1 MTKSSYFR
9 LGLVL
14 SLSGA
19 ILAPIFYYVLDSVPL
34 TALAISSIMLGL
46 VSAMLANARPEVPPE
61 ASRMMLQTGVEHLA
75 SLLEELGLNS
85 KAIYMPSPANG
96 GRARALVPLNE
107 NGSLP
112 QKGQRLPNRLIAR
125 YGPKPE
131 DICLVVTTPGTVS
144 LASLSISPGSGSDQI
159 EGALNQILIGMMDL
173 ADSVTVHVLG
183 NGIIV
188 EVAKPKLRYD
198 NVWFHRCLGSP
209 IASIAASVVSEALNL
224 PVRIASEEE
233 KAKGVRIVL
242 EVLDEALQ

>member
-1 MTKSSYFR
+1 MTKSPYFR

-34 TALAISSIMLGL
+34 TALAVSCVMLGL

-75 SLLEELGLNS
+75 SLLEELGLKS
-85 KAIYMPSPANG
+85 KAIYIPSTANG
-96 GRARALVPLNE
+96 GRARVLVPLNE
-107 NGSLP
+107 KGSLP

-131 DICLVVTTPGTVS
+131 DIGLVVTTPGTVS
-144 LASLSISPGSGSDQI
+144 LASLSMNPGGGSDEI
-159 EGALNQILIGMMDL
+159 ESALNQILIGMMDL
-173 ADSVTVHVLG
+173 VDSVTVHILG

-188 EVAKPKLRYD
+188 EVTKPKLRYD

-209 IASIAASVVSEALNL
+209 IASITASVVSEALNL

-233 KAKGVRIVL
+233 EAKGVRIVI
-242 EVLDEALQ
+242 EVLDESLQ